1 MKHHPDTVGN
11 DCQETQ
17 QKSQIIFMKC
27 RKALESLEEC
37 PKTGIAILK
46 TTAELKRRSM
56 SNEEFDEWF
65 EEETG
70 HRQPFQ
76 FDLDPKVMREVADMH
91 NDMEGS
97 HGLDRDGVSDPAAI
111 PQEALLLLHQYLYV
125 ALGEYDFECGQAGEG
140 GRRECVEVGSGDC
153 EGWRGGGVGN
163 VVEAEKKECEEKMMH
178 AGLIGMNNMM
188 LLQSLL

>member
-1 MKHHPDTVGN
+1 
-11 DCQETQ
+11 
-17 QKSQIIFMKC
+17 MKC

-97 HGLDRDGVSDPAAI
+97 HGLDRDGGM
-111 PQEALLLLHQYLYV
+111 LHYV
-125 ALGEYDFECGQAGEG
+125 FFVLWPVIFLGI
-140 GRRECVEVGSGDC
+140 RRCNTSRV
-153 EGWRGGGVGN
+153 
-163 VVEAEKKECEEKMMH
+163 
-178 AGLIGMNNMM
+178 
-188 LLQSLL
+188 